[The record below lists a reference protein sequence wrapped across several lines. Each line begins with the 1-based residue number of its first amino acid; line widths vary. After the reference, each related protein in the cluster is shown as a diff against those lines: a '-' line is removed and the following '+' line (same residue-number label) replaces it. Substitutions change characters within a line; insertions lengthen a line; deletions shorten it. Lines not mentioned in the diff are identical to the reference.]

1 MGSPIGAILASSV
14 GAWTTHAYSV
24 NGQLSAE
31 FYRYGWRIPFLA
43 SAGLVA
49 IGLVIRISVSE
60 SPAFEV
66 MRQNAAI
73 VSSPLRSALAQHWPT
88 ILLCAGTLFAV
99 NIGYLYGTQ
108 VVPYAS
114 GPQSLLHVPAT
125 QIQLAVA
132 IGGFANLFSVALA
145 CKAGAALAIVVAFP
159 IYLLIDTTR
168 FPAMVLAEILAYTSQ
183 GLLYGPLAALFS
195 EAFPANVRYM
205 AASIAY
211 HGAALAGGMAPVIG
225 TALLSYSHGRSWVLS
240 LYIIATGCV
249 SLASL
254 AGLKYR
260 VGRPAG
266 ETEAP
271 EELLAP
277 V

>member
-66 MRQNAAI
+66 MRQ
-73 VSSPLRSALAQHWPT
+73 
-88 ILLCAGTLFAV
+88 
-99 NIGYLYGTQ
+99 
-108 VVPYAS
+108 
-114 GPQSLLHVPAT
+114 
-125 QIQLAVA
+125 
-132 IGGFANLFSVALA
+132 
-145 CKAGAALAIVVAFP
+145 K
-159 IYLLIDTTR
+159 
-168 FPAMVLAEILAYTSQ
+168 VLAEILAYTSQ